1 MLLMLGA
8 VSGEVETFTSSPEDC
23 DPAEILGIIDR
34 ALDTA
39 LNRSSERLNATEA
52 SLVPEQAFSQKDISL
67 NTTGDFFNLFS
78 SNHTLSVLYEIL
90 RQDLASANSTNESAS
105 VQSDEQSASSI
116 RPALLVDNDDELVTF
131 PPNNV
136 NEVENGESKCKFYI
150 IISLIKYYF

>member
-1 MLLMLGA
+1 MLLMLGT

-39 LNRSSERLNATEA
+39 LNRSSEGLNATEA
-52 SLVPEQAFSQKDISL
+52 SLVPEQALNQK

-78 SNHTLSVLYEIL
+78 SNHTLSVLYDIL
-90 RQDLASANSTNESAS
+90 RQDLASANLTNESAN

-116 RPALLVDNDDELVTF
+116 RPALLVDSDEIVTF
-131 PPNNV
+131 PPNNED
-136 NEVENGESKCKFYI
+136 EVDSGESKCKFLY

>member
-1 MLLMLGA
+1 MLGT

-39 LNRSSERLNATEA
+39 LNRTSEGLNATEA
-52 SLVPEQAFSQKDISL
+52 SLVPEQAFNQKNISS

-78 SNHTLSVLYEIL
+78 SNHTLTVLYDIL
-90 RQDLASANSTNESAS
+90 KQDLASANSTNESAS

-116 RPALLVDNDDELVTF
+116 RPALLVDNDELVTF
-131 PPNNV
+131 PPNNE
-136 NEVENGESKCKFYI
+136 NQVEDGESKCKFYI
-150 IISLIKYYF
+150 LFH

>member
-1 MLLMLGA
+1 MLLMLGT

-39 LNRSSERLNATEA
+39 LNRTSERLNATEA
-52 SLVPEQAFSQKDISL
+52 SLVPEQAFSQKDMSF
-67 NTTGDFFNLFS
+67 NTTSIFSNLFS
-78 SNHTLSVLYEIL
+78 SNHTLSVLYDL
-90 RQDLASANSTNESAS
+90 LKQDIESANSTNESAS

-116 RPALLVDNDDELVTF
+116 RPALLVDNDELVTF

-136 NEVENGESKCKFYI
+136 DEVDSGESKCKF
-150 IISLIKYYF
+150 